1 MIPRYSVYL
10 LMILVAVL
18 LTAGCTASGP
28 AVPERGL
35 ETKIGAPAAL
45 EVEHAVARLLS
56 TDSVLPGEISLQLVE
71 GESIDPIAE
80 GWDLTLLDYKEFI
93 DFYHMALPQGAD
105 LAKVIAELRE
115 DPRVQVAEPIYR
127 TSMAAL
133 RVDTNDPRFLA
144 GDQWYLENMDVP
156 EAWVIEPGDPAI
168 DPVPQASDVVV
179 AVLDTGIDYHHTD
192 LMPNPADVDNL
203 YENYKIFPGYDFIN
217 GDAEPQDDNGHGSM
231 IAGIIA
237 ARTGNGVGIASVSW
251 NARIIPV
258 KVLDQEGH
266 GNSVLTTDG
275 IWFAV
280 QQFMEEKNKLD
291 PFDKEGTVFNN
302 PFNAQLII
310 NMSYSYETPNM
321 LGPSQMELNAV
332 KYAVSHGVL
341 LVAAAGDGA
350 RPLNNGATTIYPA
363 SYVGTIAVGATDQ
376 ANALSPDT
384 NTLPLSA
391 DPATAAFFVAPG
403 IDILSTYPV
412 AFSQGYAVGSGTSF
426 SAACLSGVAALIW
439 SQYPFLSPS
448 EVIDTLAAGADAE
461 IVGQIGA
468 DYVSGRG
475 LINAFDSLQR
485 SFTPN
490 PTNDPVI
497 VRAFTNPI
505 LHGDIIFVIRS
516 HYDLLNA
523 TDQPPP
529 EDPENPDSPLINNG
543 MPFRYVIGWDYDLD
557 GIVDYEFPYVYLLDT
572 YYWRHEIYIGELD
585 SATYVGRVHFPQDLV
600 LSITPDPHPMGQ
612 LVIEFI
618 GVPYDRKV
626 DTSLPQTVSASTTIQ
641 IDEFNYDLPG

>member
-1 MIPRYSVYL
+1 
-10 LMILVAVL
+10 
-18 LTAGCTASGP
+18 
-28 AVPERGL
+28 
-35 ETKIGAPAAL
+35 
-45 EVEHAVARLLS
+45 
-56 TDSVLPGEISLQLVE
+56 
-71 GESIDPIAE
+71 
-80 GWDLTLLDYKEFI
+80 
-93 DFYHMALPQGAD
+93 
-105 LAKVIAELRE
+105 
-115 DPRVQVAEPIYR
+115 
-127 TSMAAL
+127 
-133 RVDTNDPRFLA
+133 
-144 GDQWYLENMDVP
+144 
-156 EAWVIEPGDPAI
+156 
-168 DPVPQASDVVV
+168 
-179 AVLDTGIDYHHTD
+179 
-192 LMPNPADVDNL
+192 
-203 YENYKIFPGYDFIN
+203 
-217 GDAEPQDDNGHGSM
+217 
-231 IAGIIA
+231 
-237 ARTGNGVGIASVSW
+237 
-251 NARIIPV
+251 
-258 KVLDQEGH
+258 
-266 GNSVLTTDG
+266 
-275 IWFAV
+275 
-280 QQFMEEKNKLD
+280 
-291 PFDKEGTVFNN
+291 
-302 PFNAQLII
+302 
-310 NMSYSYETPNM
+310 
-321 LGPSQMELNAV
+321 
-332 KYAVSHGVL
+332 
-341 LVAAAGDGA
+341 VAAAGDGA
-350 RPLNNGATTIYPA
+350 RPLDNGATTIYPA
-363 SYVGTIAVGATDQ
+363 GYVGTVAVGATDQ

-384 NTLPLSA
+384 NTLPLSD

-403 IDILSTYPV
+403 VDILSTYPV
-412 AFSQGYAVGSGTSF
+412 AFSQGYGVGSGTSF

-448 EVIDTLAAGADAE
+448 EVIDTLAAGADPD

-505 LHGDIIFVIRS
+505 LHGDIIFVVRS

-600 LSITPDPHPMGQ
+600 PSITSDPHPMGQ

-618 GVPYDRKV
+618 GVPYNRKV